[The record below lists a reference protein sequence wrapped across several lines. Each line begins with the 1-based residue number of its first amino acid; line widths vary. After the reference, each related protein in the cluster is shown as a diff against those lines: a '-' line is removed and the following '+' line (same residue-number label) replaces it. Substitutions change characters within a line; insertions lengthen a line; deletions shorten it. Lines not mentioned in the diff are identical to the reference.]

1 MEIKPLVTIKCMVYN
16 HEPYLRQCL
25 DGFVM
30 QKANFKFEAVVHD
43 DASTDDSANIIREYT
58 EKYPD
63 TIIPIYESE
72 NQYSKGGFDRVFQ
85 IVNKRITGKYV
96 AYCEGDDYWT
106 DPYKLQNQV
115 DYLESHPECGLVYTQ
130 AQQYE
135 QVSGNISLAWARQSD
150 FKDILLNQNSIV
162 TLTSCYRKTILDDY
176 YKEIKV
182 NADWKMVDL
191 PLWLYISYYS
201 KIKFFSQVTGV
212 YRILGESA
220 SHSSDINKNIDF
232 ILSSYSIKK
241 YFAKNFNQN
250 KYDRILITHTINDL
264 FKSSF
269 LYDKNIN
276 RTVFKFAM
284 SQHYL
289 SFHLILKLIIF
300 SSSIGRKL
308 IIRKYSSKIL

>member
-30 QKANFKFEAVVHD
+30 QKTNFSFEAIVHD
-43 DASTDDSANIIREYT
+43 DASTDDSANIIREYAK
-58 EKYPD
+58 KYPD
-63 TIIPIYESE
+63 IIIPIYETE
-72 NQYSKGGFDRVFQ
+72 NQYSKGGFELIIKIMNDYIR
-85 IVNKRITGKYV
+85 GKYI
-96 AYCEGDDYWT
+96 AICEGDDYWT
-106 DPYKLQNQV
+106 DPYKLQKQV
-115 DYLESHPECGLVYTQ
+115 DYLESHSECGLIYTQ
-130 AQQYE
+130 VMQLDQQT
-135 QVSGNISLAWARQSD
+135 QTMSVGQARQTNFENILICD
-150 FKDILLNQNSIV
+150 NPIPTPTACFRKIIYDTFKRDIIQNPH
-162 TLTSCYRKTILDDY
+162 
-176 YKEIKV
+176 
-182 NADWKMVDL
+182 WKMADF